1 MGIFSRMSDIITAN
15 LNALLDRAENPET
28 MLAQVIREMEES
40 VTRAR
45 RSAAVAIA
53 AQRRLEREA
62 QHHHQQAEHWKG
74 RAREALGA
82 DREEL
87 ARRALARKQEHEAL
101 ARGLD
106 AQQIEATR
114 TSEAART
121 TLRALEARLAEAR
134 RKERTLLS
142 RHRTAQVRVEVQRHM
157 RGGGSDFL
165 ASQDRFDRLADRLMR
180 CADELVAEAELDDG
194 LDTELA
200 QLEQQRAVEEE
211 LATLKHEASRTDGA
225 ERR

>member
-15 LNALLDRAENPET
+15 LNALLDRAENPES

-62 QHHHQQAEHWKG
+62 RHHHQQSEHWKE
-74 RAREALGA
+74 RAREALVAG
-82 DREEL
+82 REEL
-87 ARRALARKQEHEAL
+87 ARRALARKHEHESL

-106 AQQIEATR
+106 AQDADTAR
-114 TSEAART
+114 TSDAART

-134 RKERTLLS
+134 RKERTLLA
-142 RHRTAQVRVEVQRHM
+142 RRRTAQVRVEVQHHL
-157 RGGGSDFL
+157 RGGGADFA
-165 ASQDRFDRLADRLMR
+165 ASQDRFDRLADRMLR
-180 CADELVAEAELDDG
+180 GADELIAEAELDDG
-194 LDTELA
+194 LDVELA
-200 QLEQQRAVEEE
+200 EMEKERAVEQE
-211 LATLKHEASRTDGA
+211 LAKLKHEAAGSGG
-225 ERR
+225 